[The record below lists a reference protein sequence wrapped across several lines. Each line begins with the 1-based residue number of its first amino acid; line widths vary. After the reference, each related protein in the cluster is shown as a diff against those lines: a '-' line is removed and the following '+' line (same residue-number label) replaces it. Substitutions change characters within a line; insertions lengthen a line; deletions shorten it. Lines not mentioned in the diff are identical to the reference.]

1 MVGTTWKLKNDGD
14 SSLIVTV
21 VRLNERRDAWICF
34 VLLDTD
40 NVYRL
45 GELIQYEEPTL
56 NSLFRRIG

>member
-40 NVYRL
+40 NVYRS
-45 GELIQYEEPTL
+45 GELIEHEEPTL
-56 NSLFRRIG
+56 CSLFRRIG